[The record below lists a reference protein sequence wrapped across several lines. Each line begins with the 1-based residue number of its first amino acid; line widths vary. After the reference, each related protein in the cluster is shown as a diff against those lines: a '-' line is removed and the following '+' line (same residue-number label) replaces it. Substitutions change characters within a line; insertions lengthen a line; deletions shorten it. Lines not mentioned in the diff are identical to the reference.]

1 MGGMHP
7 KTRRSQ
13 QPSCNL
19 MSTNTCSACLT
30 NAREKQS
37 KYQRKALPY
46 ASCVFGDE
54 PNQNPAN
61 GIGYNGNK
69 RLGSPIGEEGTRAQD
84 GSSAGAQ
91 TERGDEEDY

>member
-19 MSTNTCSACLT
+19 MSTDTCSACLK

-46 ASCVFGDE
+46 ASRVFGNE
-54 PNQNPAN
+54 PNQNAAN

-69 RLGSPIGEEGTRAQD
+69 SLGCPIGEEGTRAQD
-84 GSSAGAQ
+84 SSPARAQ
-91 TERGDEEDY
+91 AKRGEEEDY